1 MTQRFKVWSHVY
13 KPADGHLRGA
23 VVNIGQT
30 SNQPATARSLIN
42 RERSDDSVSPG
53 VQCLAATDGRF
64 VPYTERREAL
74 RGLSRPLG
82 ESEISMMTNFLHS
95 SGAQTPGLTQ
105 SERLALK
112 NDALD
117 ILQRQEVPVT
127 GLGEALSKMLDDPL
141 QPQGWR
147 DYCLQG
153 LPYQYA
159 RAKDFEDPA
168 TAEAERGLVLGAI
181 DNVFADPG
189 KGEFRGTALRGIDN
203 LARDYPEVSSASG
216 LEGKVRAVVTD
227 LSADEPSLITAL
239 RMYSS
244 LKLTGDLMAI
254 SNIATKG
261 STPLLRKVALKTLD
275 ELNAAEGTV
284 SLPAARGAR

>member
-1 MTQRFKVWSHVY
+1 
-13 KPADGHLRGA
+13 
-23 VVNIGQT
+23 
-30 SNQPATARSLIN
+30 
-42 RERSDDSVSPG
+42 
-53 VQCLAATDGRF
+53 
-64 VPYTERREAL
+64 
-74 RGLSRPLG
+74 
-82 ESEISMMTNFLHS
+82 
-95 SGAQTPGLTQ
+95 
-105 SERLALK
+105 
-112 NDALD
+112 
-117 ILQRQEVPVT
+117 
-127 GLGEALSKMLDDPL
+127 
-141 QPQGWR
+141 
-147 DYCLQG
+147 
-153 LPYQYA
+153 
-159 RAKDFEDPA
+159 
-168 TAEAERGLVLGAI
+168 
-181 DNVFADPG
+181 
-189 KGEFRGTALRGIDN
+189 LRGIDN